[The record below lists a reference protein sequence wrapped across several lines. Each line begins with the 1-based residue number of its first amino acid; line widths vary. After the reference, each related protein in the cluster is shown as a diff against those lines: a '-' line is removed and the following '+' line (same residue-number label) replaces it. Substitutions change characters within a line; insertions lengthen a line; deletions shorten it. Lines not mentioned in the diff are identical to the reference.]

1 MSTIQDLGL
10 VVRPQGPVGPTGSS
24 NIISQ
29 SITSST
35 PSLPSKTIQ
44 FDAEQPIVL
53 YNIFYIDSDDFK
65 EGYIPFSINKI
76 NSITFTNVIG
86 ASSIKSE
93 GNVVYFEP
101 DVSATEKASAQIS
114 LFMTYSSITSST
126 PIYYM
131 NMILDSRNR
140 IPGTLY
146 AGTIRN
152 LQISLDMLCYS
163 QD

>member
-10 VVRPQGPVGPTGSS
+10 VVGPQGPVGPTGSS

-53 YNIFYIDSDDFK
+53 YNISYINSDNFK
-65 EGYIPFSINKI
+65 EGDIPFSIHKI
-76 NSITFTNVIG
+76 NSIIFTNVIG
-86 ASSIKSE
+86 ASSIESE

-101 DVSATEKASAQIS
+101 NVSATEKASATIS
-114 LFMTYSSITSST
+114 LFMTYSSIASST
-126 PIYYM
+126 PICYM
-131 NMILDSRNR
+131 NMILDSRNG

-146 AGTIRN
+146 GGTIRN
-152 LQISLDMLCYS
+152 LRISMDMLFYS